1 MKHLD
6 FNKEG
11 KFRICQVTDIH
22 LRGGELEEDDLKTL
36 ALIKKIVISE
46 KPDLLVVTGD
56 ISNNEG
62 NDEHLKMLADV
73 CAQTNT
79 KWACALGNHDGTE
92 PRDTLDR
99 KALGDFIPTLK
110 NSLFEKGPEDIQ
122 GYGNYFITV
131 GKAGAPSWALVF
143 IDSNNNRTYP
153 AKNANETNKGYD
165 YIYSNQIA
173 WYIEESQRLEER
185 VGHKLGELAF
195 FHNPL
200 PEYNELWGYNE
211 CVGQKNE
218 FICCPK
224 TNSGMF
230 AAMVDR
236 GAMRGVFVGHDHIN
250 DFDGKLFGIRLC
262 YGRGSGYGAYSM
274 YGYLKGARI
283 IDLDE
288 NTSDFSSY
296 ICLEDGTTHF
306 QTRVHKPEHNY

>member
-6 FNKEG
+6 FNSDG
-11 KFRICQVTDIH
+11 KFRICQVTDTH
-22 LRGGELEEDDLKTL
+22 MQGAGREELDLKTL
-36 ALIKKIVISE
+36 ELVKKVIISE

-56 ISNNEG
+56 ISHNESNG
-62 NDEHLKMLADV
+62 EWLKMLADV
-73 CAQTNT
+73 CAETDT
-79 KWACALGNHDGTE
+79 LWACVLGNHDGTE
-92 PRDTLDR
+92 LRDKLDR
-99 KALGDFIPTLK
+99 KALGDFIPTLG
-110 NSLFEKGPEDIQ
+110 NSLFEKGPDNIQ

-143 IDSNNNRTYP
+143 IDSNNNRPYP
-153 AKNANETNKGYD
+153 AKNANETNNGYD
-165 YIYSNQIA
+165 YIYRNQIA
-173 WYIEESQRLEER
+173 WYLEQSQQLEEK
-185 VGHKLGELAF
+185 VGHQLGELAF

-200 PEYNELWGYNE
+200 PEYNEVWGYNE
-211 CVGQKNE
+211 CFGQKNE

-283 IDLDE
+283 IDLDA

-296 ICLEDGTTHF
+296 IWLEDGTTHV
-306 QTRVHKPEHNY
+306 QDRKHEPEHNF